1 MSGEKNNSLP
11 HENTGASAPI
21 MDGDSEAAQ
30 SQISQQ
36 LRQLY
41 QSVQDEGIPDK
52 FLDLLN
58 KLDEAE
64 KAQSGGK

>member
-1 MSGEKNNSLP
+1 MSGEKNNSHP
-11 HENTGASAPI
+11 HENAGTAEPI
-21 MDGDSEAAQ
+21 MDGESEAAQ

-52 FLDLLN
+52 FLDLLS